1 MKYNLLFDVDSYK
14 ASHYLQYPENTE
26 SVFSYI
32 EARGG
37 KYKDTVF
44 FGLQYFIKQ
53 YLLTPITRQDVELAK
68 NLYLAHGLPFNY
80 EGWLY
85 IAEKLNGFL
94 PIKIKAVPEGMKVA
108 KGNILLSVESTD
120 PNVPWITSWVET
132 SLLRTIWYATTVAT
146 KSNFIKSLIKDGLN
160 KSSDSLDE
168 LSFKLHDFG
177 SRGTSSQESAL
188 IGGMAHLLN
197 FKGTDTFVALLAAR
211 DYYHCDMAGFSIPAS
226 EHSSITSWGKEN
238 EVDAYR
244 NMITQ
249 FGKPGAIYAC
259 VSDSYDIYNAISN
272 IWGTLL
278 KQEVIDSN
286 ATLVIRVIIYILKD
300 INYLFVTGTLSSC
313 PFLSYKPSCFQ

>member
-1 MKYNLLFDVDSYK
+1 
-14 ASHYLQYPENTE
+14 
-26 SVFSYI
+26 
-32 EARGG
+32 
-37 KYKDTVF
+37 
-44 FGLQYFIKQ
+44 
-53 YLLTPITRQDVELAK
+53 LLTPITRQDVELAK